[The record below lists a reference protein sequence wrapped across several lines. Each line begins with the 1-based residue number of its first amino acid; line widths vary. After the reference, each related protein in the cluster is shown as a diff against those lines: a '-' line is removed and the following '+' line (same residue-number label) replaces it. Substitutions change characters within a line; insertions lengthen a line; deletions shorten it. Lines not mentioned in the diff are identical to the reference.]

1 MNIGKLMKQAQ
12 KMQEQMEKV
21 QAELANAEVT
31 GEAGGGLVKIVMN
44 GKHEVKR
51 LTIDQTILSEE
62 KEVAED
68 LIAAAINDAVRR
80 IQNEQEAKVGS
91 ATAGLNLPPGFKL
104 PF

>member
-12 KMQEQMEKV
+12 KMQEQMEKA

-31 GEAGGGLVKIVMN
+31 GVAGGGLVKIVMN

-51 LTIDQTILSEE
+51 VAIDQTVMSEE

-80 IQNEQEAKVGS
+80 IQSEQEAKVGN

>member
-31 GEAGGGLVKIVMN
+31 GEAGAGLVKIVMN

-51 LTIDQTILSEE
+51 LMIDQSVMSED

-80 IQNEQEAKVGS
+80 IQAEQEAKVGGVTS
-91 ATAGLNLPPGFKL
+91 GLNLPPGFKM

>member
-1 MNIGKLMKQAQ
+1 MNIGKLMKHAQ

>member
-31 GEAGGGLVKIVMN
+31 GEAGAGLVKIVMN

-51 LTIDQTILSEE
+51 LMIDQSVMTED

-80 IQNEQEAKVGS
+80 IQQEQETKVGGVTS
-91 ATAGLNLPPGFKL
+91 GLNLPPGFKM